1 MEKNKEIP
9 KSFMLGALHC
19 TVIIKEQV
27 FLDNEEVCAANDP
40 YSMNIEI
47 SEKVLGSECSE
58 DYKRQS
64 FYHELIH
71 LIFDTLGYC
80 DLSQNENLVQQFS
93 LLLDQFEQTKEFD
106 AE

>member
-1 MEKNKEIP
+1 MENQIP

-19 TVIIKEQV
+19 NVVIKEHV
-27 FLDNEEVCAANDP
+27 FLDNEEVCASNDP
-40 YSMNIEI
+40 YSMVIEI
-47 SEKVLGSECSE
+47 SEKVFESECSE

-71 LIFDTLGYC
+71 LILDTLGYS

-93 LLLDQFEQTKEFD
+93 LLLDQFEQTKKFD
-106 AE
+106 GD